1 MPSIAIGSILIGPDN
16 ETFKITDFLGNGAFG
31 EVYRAVGENSGN
43 VVAAKLIPLGLLPS
57 EGSKAALLNEI
68 RIAQQVEH
76 PNVVRILH
84 VSDGALSPVGPYV
97 FMEYIGDGNL
107 AELLRRQI
115 QANAEIPLN
124 KALLMMLDIAQGARA
139 INTKV
144 IHRDIKPDN
153 ILVAGIKLKIGDF
166 GISKLVDENTRTKTF
181 KGGQHIAY
189 MAPEGWLYQANT
201 FKLDVYSVGLVYYQI
216 LMLKHPLEG
225 KVSDPGNFLE
235 WEKAHLYEQCPDVR
249 SARKDVPIGVSQL
262 LSRMVS
268 KRPQDRPPWDEIL
281 KHLSEPN
288 IIGTVAHP
296 SVSAAV
302 EAAIARREKEEAKHL
317 SALEQQ
323 SERQRTANLY
333 RHSCETLLE
342 SLKPLIEQFNS
353 QFQHGKI
360 TCESLGWAN
369 NYNVP
374 SGSTISILFFEPKR
388 CGIKVRGGEI
398 IGGGW
403 IGVAEGRSA
412 NLVLLK
418 YGADD
423 FYGKW
428 AVCEIGIMALADPQK
443 LIGRFGISERTV
455 IPFGFRD
462 IDFYDQMQYSTGIM
476 HVFTY
481 NFTDDVVDFFA
492 HLLNEALR

>member
-1 MPSIAIGSILIGPDN
+1 MPSIAIGSTLIGPDN

-31 EVYRAVGENSGN
+31 EVYRAVGENSGS
-43 VVAAKLIPLGLLPS
+43 VVAVKLIPLSALPS
-57 EGSKAALLNEI
+57 EESKTALLNEI
-68 RIAQQVEH
+68 RTAQQVEH

-84 VSDGALSPVGPYV
+84 VNDGASSPVGPYV

-124 KALLMMLDIAQGARA
+124 RAIEMMIDIAQGACA
-139 INTKV
+139 ANAKV
-144 IHRDIKPDN
+144 IYRDIKPDN
-153 ILVAGIKLKIGDF
+153 VLVAGNRLKIGDF
-166 GISKLVDENTRTKTF
+166 GISKLVDESTRTKTF
-181 KGGQHIAY
+181 KGSQHIAY

-201 FKLDVYSVGLVYYQI
+201 FKIDVYSVGLVYYQI
-216 LMLKHPLEG
+216 LMLKHPLLD

-235 WEKAHLYEQCPDVR
+235 WEKAHLYEQCPDIR
-249 SARKDVPIGVSQL
+249 SARKDVPIGIAQL

-268 KRPQDRPPWDEIL
+268 KRPQDRPPWDEVL
-281 KHLSEPN
+281 RLLSEP
-288 IIGTVAHP
+288 ISSSTIPHP

-302 EAAIARREKEEAKHL
+302 EAAIARREKEEAEHL
-317 SALEQQ
+317 SALQQQ
-323 SERQRTANLY
+323 SERERTANLY
-333 RHSCETLLE
+333 RHSCEMLLE

-360 TCESLGWAN
+360 VCDSLGWAN
-369 NYNVP
+369 NYSVP
-374 SGSTISILFFEPKR
+374 SGRTITISFFEPRKS
-388 CGIKVRGGEI
+388 GIKVRGGEI

-403 IGVAEGRSA
+403 VGVAQGRSA

-423 FYGKW
+423 LYGKW
-428 AVCEIGIMALADPQK
+428 VICEVGIMALADPQK
-443 LIGRFGISERTV
+443 LIGRFGISEKTV

-462 IDFYDQMQYSTGIM
+462 SDFYDQMQYATGIM

-481 NFTDDVVDFFA
+481 NFIDDVVDFFA
-492 HLLNEALR
+492 QLLNEALK